1 MGRPPSS
8 VWVVPDASRRRSAPA
23 FVTSCVFGTL
33 GAVFL
38 LTGLV
43 SGLEAL
49 VLVATALGSLS
60 LVAALVWRGQLIQ
73 QWHARGG
80 ERSVA
85 PPGPPG
91 AGT

>member
-1 MGRPPSS
+1 M
-8 VWVVPDASRRRSAPA
+8 PDAPRRRSAPA
-23 FVTSCVFGTL
+23 FVASCVFGAL

-38 LTGLV
+38 LTGLL
-43 SGLEAL
+43 SGREPL

-73 QWHARGG
+73 QWHARGD
-80 ERSVA
+80 ERSVSPPA
-85 PPGPPG
+85 PPA